1 MGTIVHK
8 HARLFVALADI
19 GAVALAYWLAFGLRF
34 DFRWPGNEWYNF
46 TSTLPIV
53 VALRLSAFYYFGLY
67 RGLWR
72 YASIN
77 ELVSIVKAVVVS
89 QFLIMAAV
97 LFVRHGSFPRSVLVI
112 GPLLT
117 LFLVGGIRFAIRLTR
132 NWRYGVKKGPVTRTL
147 VFGAGDLGETI
158 VRDLQR
164 NPDTG
169 RKVVAFLDDN
179 ALKRGRS
186 IHGVPVL
193 GGREK
198 IGEVIAR
205 RQIDEVVVAVAH
217 ARGRLILDLMTL
229 YNASGCER
237 KVEFKTVPGMDE
249 LISKRRLVS
258 DIRRIDVSDL
268 MHRRVVDIDMSP
280 VKRAVAG
287 KSVLVTGAGGTIG
300 AELARQIAAFGPSR
314 LVLLETHNTALFY
327 IDKELRAAGYGGVV
341 VPVAGDIRDESL
353 LKNVFETY
361 KPAWVLHAAAH
372 KHVALMEGNPQE
384 AVKNNTLGTWLLARA
399 AAAYNVERFL
409 LISTD
414 KAVRPS
420 SVMGAT
426 KRLAEM
432 AVRAFA
438 GGSTRFMSVRFGNV
452 LGSSGSVVKIFQEQ
466 IAAGGPVTVTHPD
479 VIRYFMT
486 TEEAVTLVLK
496 ACSMGDGGE
505 IFVLNMGE
513 PVKIADLARNM
524 IIMNGLEPG
533 RDIEISY
540 TGLKAGEKMYEEMFR
555 AEDVRRDTGHSDIF
569 AAVPGEADSLLG
581 EGQVLDLK
589 AAAAF
594 ADLGPVMDLIKSLV
608 PAYTGWPKSGD
619 SISNSRRVP
628 DISPNSGT

>member
-1 MGTIVHK
+1 MGFVIRK
-8 HARLFVALADI
+8 HAKWLIALADA
-19 GAVALAYWLAFGLRF
+19 GAVVLAYWLAFGLRF
-34 DFRWPGNEWYNF
+34 DFTWPGNEWYNF
-46 TSTLPIV
+46 TRTLPIV
-53 VALRLSAFYYFGLY
+53 LALRLSAFYYFGLY
-67 RGLWR
+67 RGIWR

-77 ELVSIVKAVVVS
+77 ELLSIVKAVVVS

-132 NWRYGVKKGPVTRTL
+132 NWRYGVKKGPVTRIL

-164 NPDTG
+164 NRDTG
-169 RKVVAFLDDN
+169 RKVAAFLDDN
-179 ALKRGRS
+179 ALKHGRD

-198 IGEVIAR
+198 IGEVICR
-205 RQIDEVVVAVAH
+205 NNIDEVVVAVAH
-217 ARGRLILDLMTL
+217 ARGRLILDLMGL

-249 LISKRRLVS
+249 LINKRRLAT

-268 MHRRVVDIDMSP
+268 MHRRMVDIDMSP

-287 KSVLVTGAGGTIG
+287 KVMLVTGAGGTIG

-314 LVLLETHNTALFY
+314 LVLLENHNTALFY
-327 IDKELRAAGYGGVV
+327 IDKELREAGYGGVV

-361 KPAWVLHAAAH
+361 RPAWVLHAAAH

-384 AVKNNTLGTWLLARA
+384 AVKNNTLGTCMLARA
-399 AAAYNVERFL
+399 AAAYNAERFL

-432 AVRAFA
+432 ALRGLH
-438 GGSTRFMSVRFGNV
+438 GGSTKFMSVRFGNV

-466 IAAGGPVTVTHPD
+466 IVAGGPVTVTHPD

-524 IIMNGLEPG
+524 IVMNGLQPG
-533 RDIEISY
+533 TDIEIQY

-555 AEDVRRDTGHSDIF
+555 PEDVRRDTGHADIF
-569 AAVPGEADSLLG
+569 AAVPGEADVMLG
-581 EGQVLDLK
+581 EGQIMDLK
-589 AAAAF
+589 SSASF
-594 ADLGPVMDLIKSLV
+594 ADPGPIMDIIKHLV
-608 PAYTGWPKSGD
+608 PAYTGWPRAAADRPS
-619 SISNSRRVP
+619 P
-628 DISPNSGT
+628 DRQPR